1 MQKGHVFETE
11 GYTIS
16 LVGKNLQVTGPIQE
30 YVLEKLSKIERFS
43 KNILEIQVTLDVQ
56 KLEHTASFF
65 MKFFHFSIKAH
76 ASTNDLYSAIDKATD
91 KLLRL
96 ISKYKEKL
104 QQKHVANLGSIDLK
118 VNVLQPQRDEL
129 SEINTEIEAENWRK
143 EMQTYEFHKVVSAEK
158 MAVRMFT
165 QEEAIMKMELSGES
179 FLVYKGE
186 EDQKLKVI
194 YRREDGNFG
203 VIEVEK

>member
-1 MQKGHVFETE
+1 MQKNHIFETE

-16 LVGKNLQVTGPIQE
+16 ILGKNIQVTEPIQE

-43 KNILEIQVTLDVQ
+43 KNILEIFVTLDVQ
-56 KLEHTASFF
+56 KLDHTVSFF
-65 MKFFHFSIKAH
+65 MKFLHFSIKAH
-76 ASTNDLYSAIDKATD
+76 ACTDNLYSAIDKATD
-91 KLLRL
+91 RLVRL
-96 ISKYKEKL
+96 ISKYKKRL
-104 QQKHVANLGSIDLK
+104 QEKHVASVGFVDLK
-118 VNVLQPQRDEL
+118 VNVLEPHKDEVQ
-129 SEINTEIEAENWRK
+129 EINTEIEAENWRK
-143 EMQTYEFHKVVSAEK
+143 EMEAFQFHKIVNTEK

-179 FLVYKGE
+179 FMIYKGE

-203 VIEVEK
+203 VIEIEK